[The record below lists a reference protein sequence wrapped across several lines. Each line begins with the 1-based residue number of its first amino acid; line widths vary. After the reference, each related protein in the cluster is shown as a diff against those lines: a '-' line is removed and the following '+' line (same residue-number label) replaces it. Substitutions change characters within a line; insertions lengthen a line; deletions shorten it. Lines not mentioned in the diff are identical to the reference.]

1 MAQRPD
7 LGGLP
12 ALIGLPVESLHLN
25 PDGVPAFLPVI
36 CHYIRQFRRTVGIF
50 RLSGNH
56 VTVQELTV
64 VLNFP
69 QVSILPSATIHDVT
83 SFLKFWI
90 RSLPVPLITPA
101 AINAHFVAGNPDTV
115 ADVLR
120 ALADVNRKAI
130 AVLFAMLQ
138 AVLDEAAANQMNWNN
153 LAVCFNTSLLQN
165 GKDLA
170 PGFKLGEFFRKAI
183 ELLNDDQNDFTL
195 PDVVNT

>member
-1 MAQRPD
+1 MAQRAE

-12 ALIGLPVESLHLN
+12 ALIGLPLESLHLN
-25 PDGVPAFLPVI
+25 LEGVPAFLPVV
-36 CHYIRQFRRTVGIF
+36 CAYIRQFRSTVGLF

-90 RSLPVPLITPA
+90 RALPVPIITPA
-101 AINAHFVAGNPDTV
+101 AVNAHFVAGNPDTV
-115 ADVLR
+115 ADVLM

-130 AVLFAMLQ
+130 AVLFATLKS
-138 AVLDEAAANQMNWNN
+138 VLDEAAVNQMNWNN
-153 LAVCFNTSLLQN
+153 LAICFNTSLLQS
-165 GKDLA
+165 GKDLT
-170 PGFKLGEFFRKAI
+170 PGFKLTEFFHKAI
-183 ELLNDDQNDFTL
+183 ELLNDEQTDFRL
-195 PDVVNT
+195 PDVINA